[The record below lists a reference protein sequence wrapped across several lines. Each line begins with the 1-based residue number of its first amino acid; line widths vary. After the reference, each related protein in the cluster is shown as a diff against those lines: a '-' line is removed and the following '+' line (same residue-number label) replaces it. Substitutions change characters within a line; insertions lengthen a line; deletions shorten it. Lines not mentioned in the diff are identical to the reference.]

1 MGESLPFEAGAPQ
14 GGLGPQAGWTGFGIV
29 GRVIGSL
36 FAIAAGAAGLV
47 LTLVVAAALAV
58 FTIIASMALALT
70 GLAWRMGRRPARGDA
85 PVLLDARKVGHAWVA
100 YGWDEPRR

>member
-14 GGLGPQAGWTGFGIV
+14 GAPGPQSGGPDFGVV
-29 GRVIGSL
+29 GRLIGSL
-36 FAIAAGAAGLV
+36 FAIAAAAAGLV
-47 LTLVVAAALAV
+47 LTLVVAAGLAV

-70 GLAWRMGRRPARGDA
+70 GLAWRMGRRPTREDA